1 MASGRMEFHSEALM
15 QHANFSFVLPYD
27 TPMPEVKEPKYYERP
42 PKSLILLHGLTGTDT
57 DWLFGGIAQIMSIH
71 YNLAIFMPTT
81 GNSFYLDKGYPG
93 GNNATFVGE
102 ELPDFINKVF
112 GFCESRENTLVGGL
126 SMGGYG
132 AFHTAFAYPDRFSGV
147 VALSSAIVFDSLIDR
162 FRREGLLDPERS
174 DNAQAPYQNHA
185 AVSDD
190 NSVVAGSKAGSDNS
204 CTAAEAADS
213 GSKSQKGADTGGQDF
228 DKVEQEPDPV
238 GDLLPLKMLLDIF
251 GDPKKQIGSDRDL
264 AATFLKLKAGH
275 PDLLPKMYMAIGT
288 EDTLLDANRDFAR
301 FLKENGADITY
312 EEGPGI
318 HDWVFWNEYI
328 DRGIRNIL
336 G

>member
-42 PKSLILLHGLTGTDT
+42 TKSLILLHGLTGTDT

-93 GNNATFVGE
+93 SNNATFVGE

-132 AFHTAFAYPDRFSGV
+132 AFHTAFAYPERFSGV
-147 VALSSAIVFDSLIDR
+147 VALSSAIVFDSLINR
-162 FRREGLLDPERS
+162 FRREGLLDR
-174 DNAQAPYQNHA
+174 DGTDQNNDAVA
-185 AVSDD
+185 A
-190 NSVVAGSKAGSDNS
+190 
-204 CTAAEAADS
+204 
-213 GSKSQKGADTGGQDF
+213 GQDF

-275 PDLLPKMYMAIGT
+275 SELLPKMYMAIGT

-318 HDWVFWNEYI
+318 HDWVFWNQYI
-328 DRGIRNIL
+328 DRGIKSIL